1 MRQRHRNIL
10 LKSRPIRIAHLHYPR
25 ANQVARLFVTILQ
38 TLIPDRR
45 HFHLHWSTR
54 KLQLNVKLAISPG
67 KIVLTDTNCR
77 NNQRQTRMTDVK
89 RMAIKRRQ
97 AAGAVR
103 IYSRIREAQSK
114 RQTRARTLEPAPFAN
129 ETA

>member
-1 MRQRHRNIL
+1 MRQRRRDVL
-10 LKSRPIRIAHLHYPR
+10 LKTRPIRIAHLQYPSS
-25 ANQVARLFVTILQ
+25 NQVARLFPAILQ

-54 KLQLNVKLAISPG
+54 KVQLNVQLAISPS

-97 AAGAVR
+97 PAGAVG
-103 IYSRIREAQSK
+103 IYSRIHEAQSK
-114 RQTRARTLEPAPFAN
+114 RQTRAGTLAPAP
-129 ETA
+129 